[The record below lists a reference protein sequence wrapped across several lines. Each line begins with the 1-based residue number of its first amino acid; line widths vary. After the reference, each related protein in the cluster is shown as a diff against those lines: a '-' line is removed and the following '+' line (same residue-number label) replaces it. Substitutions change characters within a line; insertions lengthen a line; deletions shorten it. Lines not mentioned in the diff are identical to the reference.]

1 MEEKTNYN
9 DDIHKIKMI
18 NILRDDFLLEKQEII
33 DFLCVSESS
42 YNKMVSSSNRKLSK
56 KSIYMIQK
64 LFFTDDWDELIKD
77 LPNKKEYV
85 LKIIKMNR
93 FHIQR
98 NEKFIKNE
106 KNPQEE
112 VFKMIKNMYFIS
124 SFVENENIQ
133 KISEDDLELLS
144 EFVKTERFAKNMESY
159 IRIGKFKKSGDIS
172 YLERED
178 FGYIALIESLYTHDD
193 LEEVLYKKGLKKA
206 KQIAEKIKTEID
218 LFQ

>member
-1 MEEKTNYN
+1 MEEKSNYN
-9 DDIHKIKMI
+9 DDIHKLKLI
-18 NILRDDFLLEKQEII
+18 NILRDDFSLEKQDIL

-56 KSIYMIQK
+56 KSVFMIQR
-64 LFFTDDWDELIKD
+64 LFFTSDWDELIKR
-77 LPNKKEYV
+77 LPNKRDYV

-98 NEKFIKNE
+98 NEKFLNNE

-112 VFKMIKNMYFIS
+112 VSKMIKNMYFIS

-133 KISEDDLELLS
+133 NISEDDLELLS
-144 EFVKTERFAKNMESY
+144 EFAKTKRFAKNMESY

-172 YLERED
+172 FLKKED
-178 FGYIALIESLYTHDD
+178 FAYIALIESLYIHDD
-193 LEEVLYKKGLKKA
+193 LEDVLYKKGLKKA
-206 KQIAEKIKTEID
+206 EQIAEKIKTEID
-218 LFQ
+218 IFQ